1 MFEFNSIVV
10 LSDKKDK
17 QYMITLK
24 EGARFSTQYGYIEH
38 NDIAALDEGDII
50 KSTLGHPYLVYKPT
64 DRKSVV

>member
-24 EGARFSTQYGYIEH
+24 AKGLANRRKL
-38 NDIAALDEGDII
+38 A
-50 KSTLGHPYLVYKPT
+50 KLVATGVQKT
-64 DRKSVV
+64 VITEKGKEA